1 MNTSPILA
9 LHEYP
14 DDVQLAILQ
23 YVELERQAGWIAGY
37 DHAQQEYWGT
47 PPDGA
52 TAYKNLKELAL
63 RPPHADLLD
72 QRGQHQQAER
82 YREML
87 RERGIA

>member
-14 DDVQLAILQ
+14 DDVQLAILR

-37 DHAQQEYWGT
+37 DHAQREYWGT

-52 TAYKNLKELAL
+52 AAYKKLKELAL
-63 RPPHADLLD
+63 LPPHADVLD
-72 QRGQHQQAER
+72 QRGQHQQADR
-82 YREML
+82 YRAML